1 MTMLKTKKTQSQ
13 CEKILVPKS
22 QQERVIA
29 VCSDGKYRTLDD
41 IQHEIKKRFNQF
53 DTTPAISA
61 RLRETGRLFK
71 YGYVKDKYHKINE
84 KTKKAYYYYT
94 LKRVAQ

>member
-1 MTMLKTKKTQSQ
+1 MLKTKKTQSQ
-13 CEKILVPKS
+13 SEKILVPKS

-84 KTKKAYYYYT
+84 KTKRLVIT
-94 LKRVAQ
+94 TR

>member
-1 MTMLKTKKTQSQ
+1 MNTLNNENLLK
-13 CEKILVPKS
+13 PKS

-41 IQHEIKKRFNQF
+41 IQREIKKRFNQF

-84 KTKKAYYYYT
+84 KTKKACYYYT

>member
-1 MTMLKTKKTQSQ
+1 MGTLKTKKTQSQ
-13 CEKILVPKS
+13 CEKMLVPKS

-41 IQHEIKKRFNQF
+41 IQREIKKRFNQF

-84 KTKKAYYYYT
+84 KTKKACYYYT
-94 LKRVAQ
+94 LKRVN

>member
-1 MTMLKTKKTQSQ
+1 MGTLKTKKTQSQ
-13 CEKILVPKS
+13 CEKMLVPKS

-41 IQHEIKKRFNQF
+41 IQREIKKRFNQF

-84 KTKKAYYYYT
+84 KTKKACYYYT
-94 LKRVAQ
+94 LKRVS

>member
-1 MTMLKTKKTQSQ
+1 MKIT
-13 CEKILVPKS
+13 EKSPNPKS

-61 RLRETGRLFK
+61 RLRETDRLFK
-71 YGYVKDKYHKINE
+71 YGYVKDRYLIVNSV
-84 KTKKAYYYYT
+84 TKKPCHYYT
-94 LKRVAQ
+94 LKRVNR